1 MERFNL
7 NFMKSKFSGILCLLL
22 LVSTVS
28 FSQSEPEQIK
38 EVINAMF
45 DGMREKDPE
54 KIKEAFSEQA
64 IMQTIM
70 KRPEGNSIASNSVE
84 EFATQ
89 IGKVPEETQ
98 LDERLT
104 DYIIQV
110 DGDMATAWT
119 PYEFYVNDEFSHCG
133 VNSFQLVK
141 FDEKW
146 KIVYIID
153 TRRKEACVE

>member
-1 MERFNL
+1 
-7 NFMKSKFSGILCLLL
+7 MKSKFSGILCLLL

-45 DGMREKDPE
+45 DGMRDKNADQ
-54 KIKEAFSEQA
+54 IKAAFSEQA
-64 IMQTIM
+64 IMQTIV
-70 KRPEGNSIASNSVE
+70 KKPEGTSIASNSVE

-89 IGKVPEETQ
+89 IGKIPESTQ

-119 PYEFYVNDEFSHCG
+119 PYEFYVNEEFSHCG

-141 FDEKW
+141 FDGKW